1 MENQFW
7 LFGIHRTIIA
17 DGGHTDLRYDLVEG
31 TSLYGS
37 ETPSHIHGQYDE
49 LIYILEGELTIYTHK
64 EVMVLRPCEFYFIPM
79 GTPHALSITGNSL
92 TRTLTTFSPAGFAE
106 VISAV
111 GIPGSKDAVPTASVN
126 MELFG
131 KLSNAIGDIT
141 LGPPGSRPELEE

>member
-7 LFGIHRTIIA
+7 LFGIHRKIIA
-17 DGGHTDLRYDLVEG
+17 DGDQTGLRYDLIEG

-37 ETPSHIHGQYDE
+37 ETPSHIHGLYDE

-64 EVMVLRPCEFYFIPM
+64 NVVVLHPGEFYFIPM

-92 TRTLTTFSPAGFAE
+92 TRTLTTFSPAGFAK
-106 VISAV
+106 VIRAV
-111 GIPGSKDAVPTASVN
+111 GIPGSKDAIPTATAD

-131 KLSNAIGDIT
+131 KLSTTIGDIT
-141 LGPPGSRPELEE
+141 LGPSGSRPELEE